1 MLIVSLGKTNEFKIK
16 KNILLPILFL
26 IVSIVLFVEK
36 SNAYPCQNSRID
48 IIGEI
53 KSYSVGGTVFRYVKP
68 GSIINITPGWCY
80 VPTCH
85 CWNTGQCWELAYNYI
100 LVSNCPFRGSL
111 VKIGNSSISTSLT
124 REAFKKAISN
134 NISVDLNNLPI
145 VFEIPESTTGY
156 DNQRYYW
163 DDIYKDP
170 KGRCF
175 KKGNPSDKITD
186 FSCKNIN
193 RLTNNGESSLEIECG
208 YYDVVER
215 FMYDSIEKFFKEKL
229 GNYNKCQKKEE
240 EILSDTTKK
249 EIYICIN
256 YTLINSENTT
266 AKAKYEYSIEESK
279 IIRIINISSGET
291 ISESK
296 ESNTKDMEIS
306 INFEGIFEE
315 IANKYFTS
323 TSETVSCFIRD
334 REECQ
339 TPQMYEKSYTVPKIA
354 EKEKLTL
361 FIFGSYP
368 SVLIVEREQNIIDKI
383 DKAVS
388 YLKSLLK
395 IV

>member
-1 MLIVSLGKTNEFKIK
+1 MLVVSLGKTNEFKIK
-16 KNILLPILFL
+16 KNTILTILFL

-68 GSIINITPGWCY
+68 GSIIKITPEWCY
-80 VPTCH
+80 VITCH
-85 CWNTGQCWELAYNYI
+85 CWNTHMCQQHVYNYI

-111 VKIGNSSISTSLT
+111 VKIGITNISTSLT

-145 VFEIPESTTGY
+145 VFEIPEYTTGY

-186 FSCKNIN
+186 FSCENIN

-229 GNYNKCQKKEE
+229 GNYNRCKKEE
-240 EILSDTTKK
+240 EILSNTTKK

-256 YTLINSENTT
+256 YTLINSESTT

-306 INFEGIFEE
+306 INFEGIFGE
-315 IANKYFTS
+315 ITDKYFTS
-323 TSETVSCFIRD
+323 TSEIVSCFIID

-339 TPQMYEKSYTVPKIA
+339 TPQMYKGSYTIPKIA
-354 EKEKLTL
+354 EKEKLIL

-368 SVLIVEREQNIIDKI
+368 SVLIVEREQNIIDKV
-383 DKAVS
+383 VS